1 MKCDLYIPYNSY
13 DDNKFD
19 MNYFYSDSNSYIE
32 ALRKYAMHDSEEMQ
46 YELEKS
52 ETKYAKCKCTLYDE
66 NNTPMTIDKL
76 LGYYGKNELIMMI
89 LEIDLSSAEEEFEG
103 ELNGW
108 VNDHYRLDLKFD
120 SSSEDRCLL
129 EPKRDL
135 KVVFKNLK
143 GNDTYCVLSN
153 TMLLEKGDA
162 EHYFIIVDK
171 VIFTKS
177 F

>member
-1 MKCDLYIPYNSY
+1 MKCDLYIPYYGY
-13 DDNKFD
+13 DDKKFD
-19 MNYFYSDSNSYIE
+19 MNDFYSDSNSYID
-32 ALRKYAMHDSEEMQ
+32 ALRKYATQDSDEMQ
-46 YELEKS
+46 YDS
-52 ETKYAKCKCTLYDE
+52 SMNETKYAKCKCTLYDE
-66 NNTPMTIDKL
+66 DNNPMTLDKL

-103 ELNGW
+103 ELNTW
-108 VNDHYRLDLKFD
+108 VNDHYRLDSKFERCD
-120 SSSEDRCLL
+120 NDRFLV

-135 KVVFKNLK
+135 KIVFKNLK
-143 GNDTYCVLSN
+143 GNDTYCTLAN
-153 TMLLEKGDA
+153 TMMFEKGDA